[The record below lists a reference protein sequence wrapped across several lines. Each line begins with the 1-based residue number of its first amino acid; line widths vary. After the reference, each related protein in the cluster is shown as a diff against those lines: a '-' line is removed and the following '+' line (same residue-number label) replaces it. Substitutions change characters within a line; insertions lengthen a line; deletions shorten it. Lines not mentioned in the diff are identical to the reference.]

1 MYKIKKI
8 KKKLKKKENPMNE
21 CVSKLLTGTVDYLG
35 FFLFIY
41 LFSLK

>member
-1 MYKIKKI
+1 MYKIKKN

-35 FFLFIY
+35 FFFIY
-41 LFSLK
+41 LFI